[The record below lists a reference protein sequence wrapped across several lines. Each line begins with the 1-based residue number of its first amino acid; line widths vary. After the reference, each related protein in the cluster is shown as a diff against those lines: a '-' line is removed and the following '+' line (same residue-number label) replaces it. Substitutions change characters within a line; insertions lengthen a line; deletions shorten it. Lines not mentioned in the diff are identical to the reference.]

1 MIITNKLKPWQ
12 VPKAN
17 QLARI
22 LQAHDSAIDGSDT
35 GTGKTYLAVAIAQ
48 ALQLPTLAIVPKIA
62 VSGWKVVCEHFDEKI
77 SLINYETIRL
87 GNTPYGTWSNQ
98 AAINAG
104 RPIVYVCEFCQRKF
118 KSVEDLDV
126 PCIANAS
133 GIHCVTRNTVAVPY
147 GDFRF
152 HPAIRF
158 IIFDEVHWCGGLD
171 SLNSELVIA
180 AKRQSIKHLML
191 SATPAQTILQMKA
204 LGFSLDLHCLDIRGL
219 VESNTK
225 GAKKKV
231 FSGWLAE
238 HGATFDKTFHAWKWW
253 VSDEKQKQ
261 TMLQI
266 GSQIFPARGIRVT
279 TDQIPNFPEV
289 DVQAQLIDFTTTE
302 EIAAI
307 YGSISHEINITQI
320 LHARQAIEILKVPT
334 LVELARDRMEQ
345 NFSVGIFC
353 NFRQSIEELSG
364 RLQCPFIDGTVTG
377 SARDEIIAKFQRNE
391 SRALVLNSEVGGV
404 NIGLQ
409 DIEGQHPRWGL
420 VCPPWSAATFTQVLG
435 RFPRDGGKSKSHYRV
450 PFAAGT
456 VEIDMFR
463 ALRRKLDNHSA
474 IMDSDLMPGNLKL
487 FT

>member
-1 MIITNKLKPWQ
+1 
-12 VPKAN
+12 
-17 QLARI
+17 
-22 LQAHDSAIDGSDT
+22 
-35 GTGKTYLAVAIAQ
+35 
-48 ALQLPTLAIVPKIA
+48 
-62 VSGWKVVCEHFDEKI
+62 
-77 SLINYETIRL
+77 
-87 GNTPYGTWSNQ
+87 
-98 AAINAG
+98 
-104 RPIVYVCEFCQRKF
+104 
-118 KSVEDLDV
+118 
-126 PCIANAS
+126 
-133 GIHCVTRNTVAVPY
+133 
-147 GDFRF
+147 
-152 HPAIRF
+152 
-158 IIFDEVHWCGGLD
+158 
-171 SLNSELVIA
+171 
-180 AKRQSIKHLML
+180 ML
-191 SATPAQTILQMKA
+191 SATPAQTILQLRA
-204 LGFSLDLHCLDIRGL
+204 LGYSLDLHCLDIRGL

-225 GAKKKV
+225 GAKRKV

-261 TMLQI
+261 TMLEI

-302 EIAAI
+302 EIAEI
-307 YGSISHEINITQI
+307 YRSIEHEINITQI

-345 NFSVGIFC
+345 NFNVGIFC

-364 RLQCPFIDGTVTG
+364 ALHCPFIDGTITG
-377 SARDEIIAKFQRNE
+377 KKRDEIIASFQRNE
-391 SRALVLNSEVGGV
+391 CRALVLNSEVGGV

-409 DIEGQHPRWGL
+409 DIEGKHPRWGL

-487 FT
+487 K